1 MTKEDAFRNH
11 VREIVRQALTDLQI
25 ESPAEASPSPSAYYA
40 PWTGVEYES
49 HPSRSQFDIN
59 EASSTVGIAGRTD
72 AIGDLIEFVESKL
85 CTIEKNRSCDHC
97 GMCRSLGF

>member
-1 MTKEDAFRNH
+1 MTKEDAFRNQ
-11 VREIVRQALTDLQI
+11 VRDIVRQALTELHI
-25 ESPAEASPSPSAYYA
+25 EAPADVSSSPSAYYA

-49 HPSRSQFDIN
+49 HPSRRQFDIN
-59 EASSTVGIAGRTD
+59 EASSSAGRAD
-72 AIGDLIEFVESKL
+72 AIGELIEFVESKL